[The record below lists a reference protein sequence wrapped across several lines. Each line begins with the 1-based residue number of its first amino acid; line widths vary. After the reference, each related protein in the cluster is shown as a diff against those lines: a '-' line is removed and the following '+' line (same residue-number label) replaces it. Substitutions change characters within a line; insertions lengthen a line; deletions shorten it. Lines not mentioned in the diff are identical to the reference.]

1 MSVNATRFAWEC
13 DLSKTTKRSAKRL
26 VLLALADRA
35 NKENTCFPSIARVVK
50 DTEMDR
56 KTVMNTI
63 NDLITL
69 GLVSD
74 TGDRKGGTNQVR
86 VLKINVVEQESYPQD
101 GQNSSNK
108 RCEISKETVVNL
120 PINGVEFP
128 SNGGKFGTQNLKEP
142 LIKSK
147 INLKSEKALKINENE
162 VKSKTDD
169 LCDQNTL
176 NTAEDSVYNAHTSD
190 SSDVKSVSATYVHE
204 QQNNAVKSN
213 ESVVQQPKKQSTW
226 SNHKKSDWI
235 PKHLYAEHM
244 KQKRL
249 DEQQNKEPFTPKSMI
264 KSWEE
269 GTTGNPN
276 ATKGIPEHLLNN
288 PVIAN
293 MLKKKGKHTQKQ
305 CVSQSEDVTT
315 MKAMSEEHSIDSHKQ
330 QENTPSLSNLMKGC
344 FDSGVTDGQ
353 EKLYS
358 MKMNQ
363 QHFVED
369 Y

>member
-35 NKENTCFPSIARVVK
+35 NKENICFPSVARVVK
-50 DTEMDR
+50 DTGMDR

-63 NDLITL
+63 NDLIKL

-86 VLKINVVEQESYPQD
+86 VLKINVDKQESYPQD
-101 GQNSSNK
+101 CKNSSNK
-108 RCEISKETVVNL
+108 QCEISKETVVNL

-128 SNGGKFGTQNLKEP
+128 SNGGKFGTQNLKES

-147 INLKSEKALKINENE
+147 NNLNSEKDFNLDENE
-162 VKSKTDD
+162 VKSEANELYDQKSVNT
-169 LCDQNTL
+169 QNTIKYC
-176 NTAEDSVYNAHTSD
+176 VYSTRTSD
-190 SSDVKSVSATYVHE
+190 SVDVNNVSGTYVHE
-204 QQNNAVKSN
+204 QQNNAVNSN
-213 ESVVQQPKKQSTW
+213 ESVVQQTKKC
-226 SNHKKSDWI
+226 DWI

-244 KQKRL
+244 KQKRI

-293 MLKKKGKHTQKQ
+293 MLKKKAK
-305 CVSQSEDVTT
+305 
-315 MKAMSEEHSIDSHKQ
+315 SI
-330 QENTPSLSNLMKGC
+330 
-344 FDSGVTDGQ
+344 
-353 EKLYS
+353 
-358 MKMNQ
+358 
-363 QHFVED
+363 
-369 Y
+369 

>member
-50 DTEMDR
+50 DTGMDR

-63 NDLITL
+63 NDLIEI

-74 TGDRKGGTNQVR
+74 TGERKGGTNQDR
-86 VLKINVVEQESYPQD
+86 VLKINVVTVKQESYPQEC
-101 GQNSSNK
+101 QNTQNNQ
-108 RCEISKETVVNL
+108 CEISKETVVNL

-128 SNGGKFGTQNLKEP
+128 SNGGKFGIQNLKEP

-147 INLKSEKALKINENE
+147 INLKSEKDLKINENE
-162 VKSKTDD
+162 VKSEEAE
-169 LCDQNTL
+169 LRDQNTL
-176 NTAEDSVYNAHTSD
+176 NTVHTQNTVKDSVYNARTSD
-190 SSDVKSVSATYVHE
+190 SSDVKSISGTYVHE

-213 ESVVQQPKKQSTW
+213 ESVIVQPKKQQW

-235 PKHLYAEHM
+235 QQEKSSWVPKHLYAEHM

-249 DEQQNKEPFTPKSMI
+249 DEQLNKEPFTPKSMI
-264 KSWEE
+264 KSWED
-269 GTTGNPN
+269 GMTGNPN

-288 PVIAN
+288 PVIAK
-293 MLKKKGKHTQKQ
+293 MLKMNGKHTNNN
-305 CVSQSEDVTT
+305 
-315 MKAMSEEHSIDSHKQ
+315 I
-330 QENTPSLSNLMKGC
+330 
-344 FDSGVTDGQ
+344 
-353 EKLYS
+353 
-358 MKMNQ
+358 
-363 QHFVED
+363 
-369 Y
+369 

>member
-26 VLLALADRA
+26 VILALADRA

-50 DTEMDR
+50 DTGMDR

-63 NDLITL
+63 NDLIAL

-74 TGDRKGGTNQVR
+74 TGERKGGTNQVR
-86 VLKINVVEQESYPQD
+86 VLKINVDTAKQESYPQD

-108 RCEISKETVVNL
+108 QCEISKETVVNL

-128 SNGGKFGTQNLKEP
+128 SNGGKFGTQNLKES

-162 VKSKTDD
+162 IKSEADG

-176 NTAEDSVYNAHTSD
+176 NTVNTKNTVKECVYNARTSD
-190 SSDVKSVSATYVHE
+190 SSDVKSVSGTYVHE
-204 QQNNAVKSN
+204 QQNNAVNSN
-213 ESVVQQPKKQSTW
+213 ESVVEQHKKQAW

-235 PKHLYAEHM
+235 PRDQYAEHM

-269 GTTGNPN
+269 GMTGNTN
-276 ATKGIPEHLLNN
+276 ATKGIPEHLLTEN
-288 PVIAN
+288 PRLAKI
-293 MLKKKGKHTQKQ
+293 LKMKGKPTNS
-305 CVSQSEDVTT
+305 V
-315 MKAMSEEHSIDSHKQ
+315 I
-330 QENTPSLSNLMKGC
+330 
-344 FDSGVTDGQ
+344 
-353 EKLYS
+353 
-358 MKMNQ
+358 
-363 QHFVED
+363 
-369 Y
+369 

>member
-35 NKENTCFPSIARVVK
+35 NKENTCFPSISRVVK

-63 NDLITL
+63 NDLIKL

-86 VLKINVVEQESYPQD
+86 VLKINVDKQESYPQD
-101 GQNSSNK
+101 CKNSSNK
-108 RCEISKETVVNL
+108 QCEISKETVVNL

-128 SNGGKFGTQNLKEP
+128 SNGGKFGTQNLKES

-147 INLKSEKALKINENE
+147 INLKSEKDLKINENE
-162 VKSKTDD
+162 IKSEADG
-169 LCDQNTL
+169 LCDQNTTHNQ
-176 NTAEDSVYNAHTSD
+176 NTVKYCVYSTHTSD
-190 SSDVKSVSATYVHE
+190 SSDVNSVGGTYVHE

-213 ESVVQQPKKQSTW
+213 ESVIVQHKKQQ
-226 SNHKKSDWI
+226 WI

-264 KSWEE
+264 KSWED
-269 GTTGNPN
+269 GMTGNPN

-288 PVIAN
+288 PVIAK
-293 MLKKKGKHTQKQ
+293 MLKMNSKHKNKN
-305 CVSQSEDVTT
+305 V
-315 MKAMSEEHSIDSHKQ
+315 
-330 QENTPSLSNLMKGC
+330 
-344 FDSGVTDGQ
+344 
-353 EKLYS
+353 
-358 MKMNQ
+358 
-363 QHFVED
+363 
-369 Y
+369 

>member
-50 DTEMDR
+50 DTGMDR

-86 VLKINVVEQESYPQD
+86 VLKINVVEQESYPQE
-101 GQNSSNK
+101 GKNSSNK
-108 RCEISKETVVNL
+108 QCVISKETVVNL

-128 SNGGKFGTQNLKEP
+128 INGGKFGTQNLKES

-147 INLKSEKALKINENE
+147 NNLNSEKDFNLDEEIVLKPKKRDSIE
-162 VKSKTDD
+162 VGEISVNHPRESLKTP
-169 LCDQNTL
+169 LNGSNT
-176 NTAEDSVYNAHTSD
+176 EVGG
-190 SSDVKSVSATYVHE
+190 TYVHE
-204 QQNNAVKSN
+204 QPKTSN
-213 ESVVQQPKKQSTW
+213 TGLHSDIQQHKKQQEW
-226 SNHKKSDWI
+226 SNHNKSDWI
-235 PKHLYAEHM
+235 PRDQYAEHM

-249 DEQQNKEPFTPKSMI
+249 DEQLNKEPFIPKSMI
-264 KSWEE
+264 KGWED
-269 GTTGNPN
+269 GMTGNPN

-288 PVIAN
+288 PSLAKILR
-293 MLKKKGKHTQKQ
+293 MKRKHT
-305 CVSQSEDVTT
+305 
-315 MKAMSEEHSIDSHKQ
+315 
-330 QENTPSLSNLMKGC
+330 NNNL
-344 FDSGVTDGQ
+344 
-353 EKLYS
+353 
-358 MKMNQ
+358 
-363 QHFVED
+363 
-369 Y
+369 

>member
-50 DTEMDR
+50 DTGMDR

-74 TGDRKGGTNQVR
+74 TGERKGGTNQVR
-86 VLKINVVEQESYPQD
+86 VLKINVDKQESYPQEH
-101 GQNSSNK
+101 QLSSNK
-108 RCEISKETVVNL
+108 QCEIPKETVVNL
-120 PINGVEFP
+120 PINGVEFH
-128 SNGGKFGTQNLKEP
+128 SNGGKFGTQNLKES

-147 INLKSEKALKINENE
+147 INLNSEKDLKINENE
-162 VKSKTDD
+162 VKSEANELYDQKSVNT
-169 LCDQNTL
+169 QNTVK
-176 NTAEDSVYNAHTSD
+176 EYVYNARTSD
-190 SSDVKSVSATYVHE
+190 SRDVNSVSATYVPE
-204 QQNNAVKSN
+204 QQNNAVNSN
-213 ESVVQQPKKQSTW
+213 ESAIQQPKKQST
-226 SNHKKSDWI
+226 WI

-249 DEQQNKEPFTPKSMI
+249 DEQLNKEQFTPKSMI

-288 PVIAN
+288 PVIAK
-293 MLKKKGKHTQKQ
+293 MLK
-305 CVSQSEDVTT
+305 
-315 MKAMSEEHSIDSHKQ
+315 
-330 QENTPSLSNLMKGC
+330 MKG
-344 FDSGVTDGQ
+344 
-353 EKLYS
+353 
-358 MKMNQ
+358 NRRNNNA
-363 QHFVED
+363 
-369 Y
+369 

>member
-50 DTEMDR
+50 DTGMDR

-63 NDLITL
+63 NDLIAL

-74 TGDRKGGTNQVR
+74 TGERKGGTNQVR
-86 VLKINVVEQESYPQD
+86 VLKINVDKQESYPQEC
-101 GQNSSNK
+101 QLSSNK
-108 RCEISKETVVNL
+108 QCGIPKETAVNL

-128 SNGGKFGTQNLKEP
+128 SNSGKFGTQNLKES

-147 INLKSEKALKINENE
+147 INLKSEKDLKINENE
-162 VKSKTDD
+162 VKSEANELYDQKSVNT
-169 LCDQNTL
+169 QNTVK
-176 NTAEDSVYNAHTSD
+176 EYVYNARTSD
-190 SSDVKSVSATYVHE
+190 SSDVNSVSATYVPE
-204 QQNNAVKSN
+204 QQ
-213 ESVVQQPKKQSTW
+213 ST
-226 SNHKKSDWI
+226 WI

-269 GTTGNPN
+269 GMTGNPN

-288 PVIAN
+288 PVIAK
-293 MLKKKGKHTQKQ
+293 MLKMKGKHTNKN
-305 CVSQSEDVTT
+305 
-315 MKAMSEEHSIDSHKQ
+315 I
-330 QENTPSLSNLMKGC
+330 
-344 FDSGVTDGQ
+344 
-353 EKLYS
+353 
-358 MKMNQ
+358 
-363 QHFVED
+363 
-369 Y
+369 